1 MNQLTTLLKDKHVLW
16 ALFIAVLSVFQGF
29 VMELPLTPV
38 HQMIVGLI
46 ISVVVVLL
54 RYIELNQPTGN

>member
-16 ALFIAVLSVFQGF
+16 ALFIAVLSVLQGF
-29 VMELPLTPV
+29 VMEFPLTPI
-38 HQMIVGLI
+38 HQMLAGMV

-54 RYIELNQPTGN
+54 RVIETPS

>member
-16 ALFIAVLSVFQGF
+16 ALFIAILSVLQGF
-29 VMELPLTPV
+29 VMELSLTPI
-38 HQMIVGLI
+38 HQMIVGCI

-54 RYIELNQPTGN
+54 RFIETPQGN

>member
-16 ALFIAVLSVFQGF
+16 ALFIAVLSVMQGF
-29 VMELPLTPV
+29 VMEFPLTPI
-38 HQMIVGLI
+38 HQMLAGMV

-54 RYIELNQPTGN
+54 RVIETPSS

>member
-1 MNQLTTLLKDKHVLW
+1 MNQITTLLKDKHVLW
-16 ALFIAVLSVFQGF
+16 ALFIAILSVLQGF

-38 HQMIVGLI
+38 HQMFVGIV

-54 RYIELNQPTGN
+54 RIIETPTQS